1 MNLQFM
7 QLELIW
13 PAGLPANQLR
23 SWLLDQLA
31 QHGEPLRW
39 ALIEV
44 ESFAGEP
51 SASEETSADKSAADK
66 PAADKSAAEKPVAE
80 KRTLKLEAVMIRTES
95 GRAGD

>member
-1 MNLQFM
+1 M

-31 QHGEPLRW
+31 EHGEPLRW

-51 SASEETSADKSAADK
+51 STSEETSADQ
-66 PAADKSAAEKPVAE
+66 PAADKSVADKLVAE
-80 KRTLKLEAVMIRTES
+80 QRMLKLEAVMIRMKS

>member
-1 MNLQFM
+1 MQFM

-66 PAADKSAAEKPVAE
+66 PVAE
-80 KRTLKLEAVMIRTES
+80 RRTLKLEAVMIRTES

>member
-44 ESFAGEP
+44 ESFAGEQP
-51 SASEETSADKSAADK
+51 SASEETSADRS
-66 PAADKSAAEKPVAE
+66 AADKSAADKSVAE

>member
-66 PAADKSAAEKPVAE
+66 PAADKSVAE

>member
-1 MNLQFM
+1 M

-66 PAADKSAAEKPVAE
+66 PAADKSVAE

>member
-51 SASEETSADKSAADK
+51 SPSEDTSVDK
-66 PAADKSAAEKPVAE
+66 PAVDKSVAE
-80 KRTLKLEAVMIRTES
+80 KRMLKLEAVMIRTES

>member
-51 SASEETSADKSAADK
+51 SASEETSADK

>member
-51 SASEETSADKSAADK
+51 SASEDTSADKPAADK
-66 PAADKSAAEKPVAE
+66 PAADKSVAE

>member
-44 ESFAGEP
+44 ESFSGEP
-51 SASEETSADKSAADK
+51 SPSEDTSVDK
-66 PAADKSAAEKPVAE
+66 PAVDKSVAE
-80 KRTLKLEAVMIRTES
+80 KRMLKLEAVMIRKKS
-95 GRAGD
+95 GRVGD

>member
-51 SASEETSADKSAADK
+51 SASEDTSADKSV
-66 PAADKSAAEKPVAE
+66 ADKSVAE

>member
-44 ESFAGEP
+44 ESFAGQP
-51 SASEETSADKSAADK
+51 SASEDTSADKS
-66 PAADKSAAEKPVAE
+66 VAE

>member
-51 SASEETSADKSAADK
+51 SASEETSADK

-80 KRTLKLEAVMIRTES
+80 KRTLKLEAVMIKTES

>member
-51 SASEETSADKSAADK
+51 SASEETSADKPAADK
-66 PAADKSAAEKPVAE
+66 PAAE

>member
-1 MNLQFM
+1 VSVNLQFM

-13 PAGLPANQLR
+13 PADLSANQLR

-51 SASEETSADKSAADK
+51 SASEDTSADK
-66 PAADKSAAEKPVAE
+66 PAADKSVAE